1 MLQQITS
8 ERNAMLNKSDEIKIV
23 ISKADG
29 QNILLRSEE
38 CEFENMK
45 LVRF

>member
-1 MLQQITS
+1 MLQQTIS
-8 ERNAMLNKSDEIKIV
+8 ERDEMSNKSDEIKIV